1 MADRKPSSFTE
12 KALRP
17 YTKQIGRNTFEV
29 NPRKYDEEG
38 KLRSKD
44 MGDDL
49 PMSREGSPVITDM
62 TTGEQMYSIPSS
74 EETYKAVE
82 PALEKETKEYIQS
95 RGFVHGGS
103 VCKGGGKAIRGLG
116 FKGVK

>member
-1 MADRKPSSFTE
+1 MPKDKVKKLT
-12 KALRP
+12 
-17 YTKQIGRNTFEV
+17 
-29 NPRKYDEEG
+29 DEEA
-38 KLRSKD
+38 SE
-44 MGDDL
+44 MA
-49 PMSREGSPVITDM
+49 MSREGSPVITDM

-95 RGFVHGGS
+95 RGFVNGGS

>member
-1 MADRKPSSFTE
+1 MPDNKKPF
-12 KALRP
+12 
-17 YTKQIGRNTFEV
+17 TKQIGRNTFEV

-38 KLRSKD
+38 KVKKLTDEEASE
-44 MGDDL
+44 MA
-49 PMSREGSPVITDM
+49 MSREGSPVITDM